1 MSPKKPSGL
10 SQDGI
15 HLRIVL
21 NQNLCSSKAFILD
34 TASRPDKM
42 SDLSRNAECVLRI
55 LKAAKDPLTTAE
67 ILATARQDE
76 YADIC
81 QDCAGGDTFVVAARQ
96 LVDKGLITKKLGK
109 GGYRWQMA
117 GGN

>member
-21 NQNLCSSKAFILD
+21 NQNLYSSKAFILG
-34 TASRPDKM
+34 TAPRPDKM
-42 SDLSRNAECVLRI
+42 SDLSGNAECVLKI
-55 LKAAKDPLTTAE
+55 LKDATEPLLTAE
-67 ILATARQDE
+67 ILEIARRDE

-96 LVDKGLITKKLGK
+96 LVDKGLITKQIGK
-109 GGYRWQMA
+109 GGYRWQLA